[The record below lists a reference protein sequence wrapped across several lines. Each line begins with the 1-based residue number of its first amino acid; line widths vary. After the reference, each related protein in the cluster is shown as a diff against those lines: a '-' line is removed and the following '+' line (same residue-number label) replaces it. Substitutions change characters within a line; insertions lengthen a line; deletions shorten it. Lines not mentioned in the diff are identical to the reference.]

1 MSSEIEYPSPEQVD
15 MLYREIIR
23 RTGGESGYFNRSNLD
38 YILDA
43 VKDIG
48 ERLPRKEAL
57 IRKVAFLLYNIIRMH
72 PFLNGN
78 KRTAFELTKVFLEA
92 NGYRLQSVVQETF
105 EFVLEITSGKLSM
118 SDIESWIQKCLIPIN
133 HN

>member
-23 RTGGESGYFNRSNLD
+23 RTGGESGYLNRSNLD

-43 VKDIG
+43 VKDVG

-57 IRKVAFLLYNIIRMH
+57 IRKAAFLLYNIIRMH

-78 KRTAFELTKVFLEA
+78 KRTAFELTKIFLES
-92 NGYRLQSVVQETF
+92 NGYRLQSGVQEAF
-105 EFVLEITSGKLSM
+105 EFVLEIASGKLSM
-118 SDIESWIQKCLIPIN
+118 SDIESWIQKRLIPID